1 MHRYLNRG
9 LSQSEI
15 LKVKETFDYFEP
27 VNGYIDSNKV
37 SSTASNDK
45 DKITIDRII
54 GNKPQI
60 NFD

>member
-1 MHRYLNRG
+1 MHKYLNRG

-27 VNGYIDSNKV
+27 VLGYIDSNKV

-45 DKITIDRII
+45 DKIAIERMI